1 MKLLDRFL
9 SNNSI
14 ETLGIALAITLIVLI
29 VLYLIKVIAVS
40 RIKRIAERSKTRI
53 DDLIVEVI
61 ATTKIWL
68 LIPLAF
74 YIGASVLEIPP
85 KIERVLSSATTIALL
100 LQVAVWGNQLIAGWL
115 SQTLKQKMQQD
126 AAAATTLSVAGFIS
140 RLALWS
146 VVVLLTLGN
155 LGFDITGL
163 VAGLGIGGIA
173 VALAAQNILGDL
185 FASLSIVLDKPFLIG
200 DFIIVDEKP
209 GTVEYI
215 GLKTTR
221 IRSLGGEQLVFSNAE
236 MVKLP
241 IRNYKRMR
249 ERRIVFVLGVTY
261 QTPAEKLE
269 RIPAIIREIIESQ
282 EKSRFDRAHFKE
294 YGDFALI
301 FEVVHYILG
310 PEYNVYMDVQEAI
323 NFAIFRRFEAEGIE
337 FAYPTQTLHVQNL
350 PALPS

>member
-1 MKLLDRFL
+1 MKLLERLL
-9 SNNSI
+9 SDNSI
-14 ETLGIALAITLIVLI
+14 DTLGIALAVALATTAA
-29 VLYLIKVIAVS
+29 LYVIKYAAVIRV
-40 RIKRIAERSKTRI
+40 KRVAQRTETRI
-53 DDLIVEVI
+53 DDLIVTVI
-61 ATTKIWL
+61 AATKIWL
-68 LIPLAF
+68 LIPLAV
-74 YIGASVLEIPP
+74 YIGTSVLALPP
-85 KIERVLSSATTIALL
+85 KIDRVISSTAIIALL
-100 LQVAVWGNQLIAGWL
+100 LQVAVWGNHLIAGWL
-115 SQTLKQKMQQD
+115 SQNLKQKIQQD
-126 AAAATTLSVAGFIS
+126 AAAATTLSVVGFIT

-146 VVVLLTLGN
+146 VVVLLALGN

-221 IRSLGGEQLVFSNAE
+221 IRSLGGEQLVFSNADLL
-236 MVKLP
+236 KSP

-249 ERRIVFVLGVTY
+249 ERRVVFTLGVAY

-269 RIPAIIREIIESQ
+269 RIPPIIREIIDSQ

-310 PEYNVYMDVQEAI
+310 ADYNVYMDVQQVI
-323 NFAIFRRFEAEGIE
+323 NFAIFRRFQAEGIE
-337 FAYPTQTLHVQNL
+337 FAYPTQTLYVKNL
-350 PALPS
+350 SS